1 VDPYS
6 GERVDCSSL
15 VDEATNQALH
25 DKAQEIYS
33 SRKERKAAGLSVG
46 RPAVVEFR
54 EECRR
59 GWLSSMRDA
68 RLSSLPIPT
77 APGNERIV
85 LSPMCMDE
93 GVAVADPKAQELRWV
108 YVDPH
113 CRANDLTPSEQAMR
127 FLQVEQARG
136 DSEID

>member
-1 VDPYS
+1 
-6 GERVDCSSL
+6 VDCSSL
-15 VDEATNQALH
+15 VEEVTNQAL
-25 DKAQEIYS
+25 K

-68 RLSSLPIPT
+68 RQSPLPVPT

-93 GVAVADPKAQELRWV
+93 GVVVADPQAQERRWV
-108 YVDPH
+108 HVDPH
-113 CRANDLTPSEQAMR
+113 RRANDLTPSEQAMR
-127 FLQVEQARG
+127 FLQVEQVKGESA
-136 DSEID
+136 ID